1 MNYPHS
7 HRDLPGYDD
16 WKTTDPDEQADET
29 ERLDG
34 RSYRSRCHNFD
45 LLPSEL

>member
-1 MNYPHS
+1 MNYQDS
-7 HRDLPGYDD
+7 DRVLPGYDD
-16 WKTTDPDEQADET
+16 RQTTHPDELADEI
-29 ERLDG
+29 ERLNE